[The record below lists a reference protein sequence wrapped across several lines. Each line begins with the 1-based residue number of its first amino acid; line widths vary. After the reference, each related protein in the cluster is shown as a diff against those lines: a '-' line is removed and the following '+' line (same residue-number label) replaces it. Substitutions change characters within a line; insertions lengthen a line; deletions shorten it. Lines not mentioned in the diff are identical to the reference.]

1 VATEQLSDATS
12 AKTYRHSIVCLVT
25 ACAVLLPI
33 SVLYGEAIVSAWLP
47 TYKAVFI
54 WVADEFKLRQ
64 FFIDK
69 EGVDRV
75 IRAQVSWQPY
85 IMYGGKGTLTN
96 PNGVANASTLLAH
109 ALLGPIVAILVAVA
123 WPLKNRSNDSVQKF
137 ALWQWV
143 TRLVLLIPAVSICV
157 LLDIPFVLAGEL
169 WEIALPSLDP
179 QATSPLIIW
188 KKFLQGGGR
197 YALNAAAGVFAVM
210 GAQRVC
216 N

>member
-1 VATEQLSDATS
+1 VASEQLGGASS
-12 AKTYRHSIVCLVT
+12 HKTYRYSIVCLITV
-25 ACAVLLPI
+25 CAVLLPV

-54 WVADEFKLRQ
+54 WITDEFKLRQ
-64 FFIDK
+64 LFIDK

-85 IMYGGKGTLTN
+85 VMYGGKGILTN
-96 PNGVANASTLLAH
+96 PDGIANASTLLAH

-123 WPLKNRSNDSVQKF
+123 WPLTKQSNDNVKKF
-137 ALWQWV
+137 ASWQWV

-157 LLDIPFVLAGEL
+157 LIDIPFVLAGEL
-169 WEIALPSLDP
+169 WELALPSLDP

-188 KKFLQGGGR
+188 KQFLQSGGR

-216 N
+216 R